1 MKLSNLAKVTK
12 GELES
17 SWFDCKR
24 LFLIVTLDARLER
37 FTFASPQCS
46 SLASDYPELKQS

>member
-1 MKLSNLAKVTK
+1 MNLSNLAKVMK

-24 LFLIVTLDARLER
+24 LFLLVTLDARLER
-37 FTFASPQCS
+37 FTFALLFNAHHLP
-46 SLASDYPELKQS
+46 LIIQS